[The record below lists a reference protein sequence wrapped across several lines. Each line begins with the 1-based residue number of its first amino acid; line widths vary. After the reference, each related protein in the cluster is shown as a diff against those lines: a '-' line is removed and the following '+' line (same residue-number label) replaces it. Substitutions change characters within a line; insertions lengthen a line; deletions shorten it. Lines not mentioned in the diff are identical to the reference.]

1 MSTGAL
7 LLILANL
14 VLLGVFARL
23 LLRRDLLG
31 FAQGGKWYL
40 TWLSIGVITLMDELT
55 SVFYAPA
62 EAHRFIGLQAIFFI
76 AFTSILMRLLSSRMV
91 EIAQILE
98 RNGIRG
104 GGVYSFSYLVLGPVA
119 SFIAVAS
126 IMVDYILTACIST
139 VSAVING
146 TAFLPMSGGAEYVLI
161 LAIIWG
167 VAILNIIGIRENA
180 RVTFSIFIAAAF
192 VFVNLMALGLIHLDP
207 QSPGIIADS
216 ALSVQR
222 GLAHHGVAHFI
233 SVITV
238 GVASCVLAYSGI
250 ESVIQTAGLVQS
262 WRDIAKAYWFLALTV
277 GIVTPVVSALAL
289 SAPIDLKSHEGDLIT
304 YYATLVGNVPF
315 GALVGVF
322 GSIILIMAVN
332 TAYVASSELLER
344 VAHRYR
350 VDWLIETNRR
360 ASLYRIHIV
369 NGLLYTSIILVTRG
383 SQAVLAEMYA
393 VGLLASFC
401 LNVGCL
407 LIYRYFK
414 GTKEIPDYYTSRV
427 GTAVLEFVLVACFIY
442 LALHKPYG
450 TGLWASVVTIIL
462 LAGIPF
468 SRRYGPE
475 VKQKRRS
482 DYPMEMLLALGESD
496 GPVHVWFRRPGEGEL
511 IDEPG
516 TVFVTFFSPRQ
527 EMPEKLG
534 SNHYR
539 FAVQGGS
546 VYRSIVV
553 VLDLLVDEL
562 GGRDMTVHFGW
573 PTSSWLDRM
582 ATGVLVHN
590 LMRLPPKYPA
600 LHFAMECPAATP
612 AVEDSRRAAL
622 LS

>member
-1 MSTGAL
+1 
-7 LLILANL
+7 
-14 VLLGVFARL
+14 
-23 LLRRDLLG
+23 
-31 FAQGGKWYL
+31 
-40 TWLSIGVITLMDELT
+40 
-55 SVFYAPA
+55 
-62 EAHRFIGLQAIFFI
+62 
-76 AFTSILMRLLSSRMV
+76 
-91 EIAQILE
+91 
-98 RNGIRG
+98 
-104 GGVYSFSYLVLGPVA
+104 
-119 SFIAVAS
+119 
-126 IMVDYILTACIST
+126 
-139 VSAVING
+139 
-146 TAFLPMSGGAEYVLI
+146 
-161 LAIIWG
+161 
-167 VAILNIIGIRENA
+167 
-180 RVTFSIFIAAAF
+180 
-192 VFVNLMALGLIHLDP
+192 
-207 QSPGIIADS
+207 
-216 ALSVQR
+216 
-222 GLAHHGVAHFI
+222 
-233 SVITV
+233 
-238 GVASCVLAYSGI
+238 
-250 ESVIQTAGLVQS
+250 
-262 WRDIAKAYWFLALTV
+262 
-277 GIVTPVVSALAL
+277 
-289 SAPIDLKSHEGDLIT
+289 
-304 YYATLVGNVPF
+304 
-315 GALVGVF
+315 
-322 GSIILIMAVN
+322 
-332 TAYVASSELLER
+332 VASSELLER

-369 NGLLYTSIILVTRG
+369 NALLYTSIILLTRG

-450 TGLWASVVTIIL
+450 TGLWASVVTVIL

-553 VLDLLVDEL
+553 ILDLLVEEL
-562 GGRDMTVHFGW
+562 GGRDITVHFGW

-600 LHFAMECPAATP
+600 LHFAMECPAATAP
-612 AVEDSRRAAL
+612 VEDSRRAAL